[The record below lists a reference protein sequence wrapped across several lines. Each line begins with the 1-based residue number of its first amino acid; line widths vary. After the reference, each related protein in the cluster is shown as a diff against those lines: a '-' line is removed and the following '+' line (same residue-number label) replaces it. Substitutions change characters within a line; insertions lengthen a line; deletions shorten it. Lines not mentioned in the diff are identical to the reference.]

1 MLQLTKVLIFQ
12 SLCKQKNVAL
22 KQQGRNQQRVWVFG
36 KKKKYK
42 IITNSMSLQ
51 NMSILTQPQPW
62 QESAGVQH
70 MLSLDQTL
78 KDNKADASTR
88 QPVQQK
94 PIASTC
100 RYRFPCRALEKGWGL
115 RQCLCCRLSG
125 GIRRRETGKAG
136 SGYRVVCWGVLLQE
150 DTVQLATL

>member
-1 MLQLTKVLIFQ
+1 MQAEKCSIETTRKDI
-12 SLCKQKNVAL
+12 NR
-22 KQQGRNQQRVWVFG
+22 GFG
-36 KKKKYK
+36 CLEKKKKYK

-70 MLSLDQTL
+70 TLSLDQTL

-100 RYRFPCRALEKGWGL
+100 RYRFPCRALEKG
-115 RQCLCCRLSG
+115 
-125 GIRRRETGKAG
+125 
-136 SGYRVVCWGVLLQE
+136 
-150 DTVQLATL
+150 

>member
-1 MLQLTKVLIFQ
+1 MLHLTKVLIFQ
-12 SLCKQKNVAL
+12 SLCKQKNAAL
-22 KQQGRNQQRVWVFG
+22 KQQGRTSTEGLGVW

-70 MLSLDQTL
+70 TLSLDQTL

-94 PIASTC
+94 PTASTC

-115 RQCLCCRLSG
+115 RERLCCRLSG
-125 GIRRRETGKAG
+125 GSRRRETGKAG